1 MHEARFAAEEV
12 RIAALYL
19 EKDVVPDHNSFLVV
33 CFQGCRDITNDEFYA
48 EIQFQLPKDIN

>member
-1 MHEARFAAEEV
+1 MHEARFAEEEV

-33 CFQGCRDITNDEFYA
+33 FFQGCQDITNNEFYQK
-48 EIQFQLPKDIN
+48 IQFQLPKDIN